1 MIVKRFCFEATDC
14 YFVLLFL
21 AFYEQD
27 VMKVRSEL
35 VSVFHVDTF
44 RRILLEGIIPYII
57 QHISDKRGKDENASF
72 KKTDGDEGAQHPLND
87 EANKEE
93 YEQFDDYIEMII
105 QLGYITLFAAA
116 YPLAPFVALIANLV
130 EMRLDMFK
138 ITFITRRPRC
148 IPTSNI
154 GMWKTLIRVIV
165 WGSAITNCLIF
176 TFSSMQM
183 VQWLPEYFTVDSE
196 GEHNLKAGSGW
207 VVIFIVFGIE
217 RLLLVLGIFLNLAI
231 PDVPEEVLIKDRR
244 KRHIDFRIQQDLR
257 GNNND
262 KSFNKNNTR
271 DTSEISLHK
280 GHF

>member
-1 MIVKRFCFEATDC
+1 MIVNKRFCFEATDC
-14 YFVLLFL
+14 YLVLLFL

-44 RRILLEGIIPYII
+44 RRILLEGIIPYLI
-57 QHISDKRGKDENASF
+57 QHISDKRGKDENVSF
-72 KKTDGDEGAQHPLND
+72 KKTDGGEGAQHPLND
-87 EANKEE
+87 EASKEE

-116 YPLAPFVALIANLV
+116 YPLAPCVALIANLV

-138 ITFITRRPRC
+138 ITFITRRPRS
-148 IPTSNI
+148 IPTSII

-183 VQWLPEYFTVDSE
+183 VQWLPDYFPVDSE

-217 RLLLVLGIFLNLAI
+217 RLACWHLNWA
-231 PDVPEEVLIKDRR
+231 
-244 KRHIDFRIQQDLR
+244 Q
-257 GNNND
+257 
-262 KSFNKNNTR
+262 
-271 DTSEISLHK
+271 
-280 GHF
+280 